1 MIKSGYVFIFNLR
14 VYDRINKTPALV
26 DQEMKSGVPYQD
38 IQRAG
43 AEQIMGEGIHPAIG
57 KDADR
62 HEKNYSIKDDSEQ
75 RRIDQLR
82 RFKAQREQAG
92 LQDKVTSRDTI
103 SQDAMLNGGKVT
115 EEPWE
120 GDPEQEK
127 ENFVQE
133 ELYVHAKVC
142 IVDDRIVIC
151 GSANINDRV
160 CLDKINIHQLLL
172 LINGAVTIRFSRQ

>member
-1 MIKSGYVFIFNLR
+1 MSSRPGELTESEHVFVFNLR
-14 VYDRINKTPALV
+14 TYDRINRTPAPV
-26 DQEMKSGVPYQD
+26 DQEQKSGAQYQG
-38 IQRAG
+38 IQRAE

-57 KDADR
+57 KDA
-62 HEKNYSIKDDSEQ
+62 EKNEKSYGIGDDSEQ

-82 RFKAQREQAG
+82 RFEAQRGQAG
-92 LQDKVTSRDTI
+92 LQDSKVTSNDTI
-103 SQDAMLNGGKVT
+103 SQDAMLNGGKVSK
-115 EEPWE
+115 EPWE
-120 GDPEQEK
+120 GDPEREK

-160 CLDKINIHQLLL
+160 C
-172 LINGAVTIRFSRQ
+172 R